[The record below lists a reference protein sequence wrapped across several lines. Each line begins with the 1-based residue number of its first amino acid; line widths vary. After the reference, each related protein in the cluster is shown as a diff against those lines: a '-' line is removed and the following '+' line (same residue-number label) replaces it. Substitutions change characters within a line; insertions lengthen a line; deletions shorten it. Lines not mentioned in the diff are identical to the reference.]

1 MAHFTIAT
9 VAIAALLR
17 VIVPILRSPLMKGV
31 WTTLPKW
38 LRPIVLCGIA
48 LVLGIADS
56 LALGTPLPMAM
67 LSGLSA
73 LGVAVTSYETGK
85 GIKLPKKPE
94 ELKK

>member
-31 WTTLPKW
+31 WTKLPKW

-48 LVLGIADS
+48 LILGIADS
-56 LALGTPLPMAM
+56 LALGTPMPQAL

-85 GIKLPKKPE
+85 GVKLPKAPK

>member
-9 VAIAALLR
+9 MAIAALLR
-17 VIVPILRSPLMKGV
+17 IIVPVLRSALLRGAWNK
-31 WTTLPKW
+31 LPKW

-48 LVLGIADS
+48 LILGVADS
-56 LALGTPLPMAM
+56 LSLGTPLPAAL

-94 ELKK
+94 TLKK